1 MRNNTGSRIFVIFF
15 FSPALTDDTAA
26 IVHANVPYNT
36 HITTVSVVII
46 FFIFPGSHMLSLP
59 FFFVPLRDNRILTSS
74 ATLSHVK
81 ESADAIIALTNANGT
96 K

>member
-1 MRNNTGSRIFVIFF
+1 
-15 FSPALTDDTAA
+15 
-26 IVHANVPYNT
+26 
-36 HITTVSVVII
+36 
-46 FFIFPGSHMLSLP
+46 MLSLP

-74 ATLSHVK
+74 ATLSPVK